1 MVTNLTKN
9 NLTVETINKT
19 LEWGYEKA
27 LHGLPGTDNIFE
39 LAESYLSK
47 NSTVD
52 EAIDSLI
59 RWQNTK
65 AATSGFLT
73 GLGGL
78 ITLPVAIPANL
89 ASVLYVQIRM
99 IGTIAYMRGYD
110 LKNDKV
116 KTLVF
121 ACLAGQAT
129 FDIFKG
135 VGIKIGEKLTEQA
148 IKKISGE
155 VIKRI
160 NQAVG
165 FRLVTKFGEKGIVNL
180 GKTIPLI
187 GGIIGATVD
196 GIGTNSIGEISKK
209 VFNENPVGD
218 LAACQ
223 IN

>member
-1 MVTNLTKN
+1 MVTNLAKN
-9 NLTVETINKT
+9 NLTVETINRT

-27 LHGLPGTDNIFE
+27 LNGLPGTDNILE
-39 LAESYLSK
+39 LAEDYLSK

-110 LKNDKV
+110 LKMIKLKPLYLHALLV
-116 KTLVF
+116 KRHS
-121 ACLAGQAT
+121 
-129 FDIFKG
+129 IF
-135 VGIKIGEKLTEQA
+135 
-148 IKKISGE
+148 
-155 VIKRI
+155 
-160 NQAVG
+160 
-165 FRLVTKFGEKGIVNL
+165 
-180 GKTIPLI
+180 
-187 GGIIGATVD
+187 
-196 GIGTNSIGEISKK
+196 
-209 VFNENPVGD
+209 
-218 LAACQ
+218 
-223 IN
+223 